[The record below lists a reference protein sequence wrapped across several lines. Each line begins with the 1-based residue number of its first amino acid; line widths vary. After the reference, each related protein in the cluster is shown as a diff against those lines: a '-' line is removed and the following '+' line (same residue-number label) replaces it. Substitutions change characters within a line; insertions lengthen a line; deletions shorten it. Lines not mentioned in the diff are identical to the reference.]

1 MNKNPEKGTMWGRT
15 IERVEDLVYSS
26 TPNSVISNLFFY
38 LPESQYPNP
47 DWDFYSQIQNTV
59 QGK

>member
-47 DWDFYSQIQNTV
+47 D
-59 QGK
+59 